1 MSNNTLPTLYTF
13 RRCPYAM
20 RARLAIAAAGIE
32 HKSIEVSLKQK
43 PAELLELSPKGT
55 VPVLQTGDGRVLEE
69 SLDIMLW
76 ALETADPHAWLPRQ
90 EAARQNQLEWIR
102 KHDLEFKPL
111 LDKYKYAVR
120 HTELSL
126 EQHRGNAVMWLQQL
140 EYQLEQQQFLISSKC
155 SLADIGIFPFVR
167 QFARVDWDWFEHNTT
182 LPRLK
187 FWLHYMLNLP
197 LFLKIMEKHTNAK

>member
-1 MSNNTLPTLYTF
+1 MLYTF

-20 RARLAIAAAGIE
+20 RARLAIAAANIQ
-32 HKSIEVSLKQK
+32 HKSTEVSLKQK
-43 PAELLELSPKGT
+43 PAELLALSPKAT
-55 VPVLQTGDGRVLEE
+55 VPVLQTEDGRVLEE

-76 ALETADPHAWLPRQ
+76 ALETSDPHAWLPALEIER
-90 EAARQNQLEWIR
+90 EIQLAWIR

-140 EYQLEQQQFLISSKC
+140 EDQLQQRQFLISSKC
-155 SLADIGIFPFVR
+155 SLMDIAIFPFVR
-167 QFARVDWDWFEHNTT
+167 QFARVDWDWFEHNPT

-187 FWLHYMLNLP
+187 VWLHYFLNLP
-197 LFLKIMEKHTNAK
+197 LFLKIMEKHTNAN

>member
-1 MSNNTLPTLYTF
+1 
-13 RRCPYAM
+13 M
-20 RARLAIAAAGIE
+20 RARLAIAAADIQY
-32 HKSIEVSLKQK
+32 KSIEVSLKQK
-43 PAELLELSPKGT
+43 PAGLLELSPKGT

-76 ALETADPHAWLPRQ
+76 ALETNDPHAWLPTLESER
-90 EAARQNQLEWIR
+90 RIQLAWIR

-126 EQHRGNAVMWLQQL
+126 DQHRGNAVMWLQQL
-140 EYQLEQQQFLISSKC
+140 EHQLEQHHFLISSKC
-155 SLADIGIFPFVR
+155 SLMDIGIFPFVR
-167 QFARVDWDWFEHNTT
+167 QFARVDWDWFEHNPT

-187 FWLHYMLNLP
+187 VWLNYLLSLP